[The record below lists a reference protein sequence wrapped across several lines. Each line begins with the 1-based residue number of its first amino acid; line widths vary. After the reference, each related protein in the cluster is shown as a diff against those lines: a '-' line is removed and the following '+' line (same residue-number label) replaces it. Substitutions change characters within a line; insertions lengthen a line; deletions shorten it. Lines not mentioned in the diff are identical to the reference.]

1 MSRLVG
7 AFGMAAQIRS
17 TIPAKPTVDNA
28 SRDDLAIGDVVT
40 LEVVPPATG
49 TTFLW
54 TLVFIPEGSTA
65 VLTPPAAATTSG
77 PVTFT
82 ADLAGPYLVRLV
94 VDAGLAT
101 ESTQYVRLRALTS
114 TLGLKL
120 VAAGERRDSTGVI
133 PVDVDTEGWANEQN
147 YNLQRLES
155 SITAGGV
162 WAVTSVGGP
171 SFTPA
176 NLDFVVITT
185 DTTEITLPAP
195 SANARIA
202 FKLTVVPVDVQIKT
216 DAPGVTIDGTDYSA
230 AGLPMASQWEQFN
243 VISDGTNWFIF

>member
-1 MSRLVG
+1 
-7 AFGMAAQIRS
+7 MAAIIQSDIA
-17 TIPAKPTVDNA
+17 TKPTVSGA
-28 SRDDLAIGDVVT
+28 SRDDLESGDTVNLTSVD
-40 LEVVPPATG
+40 PASTY
-49 TTFLW
+49 TW
-54 TLVFIPEGSTA
+54 DLVFTPEGSSA
-65 VLTPPAAATTSG
+65 VIIGSG
-77 PVTFT
+77 IAVNFVV
-82 ADLAGPYLVRLV
+82 DLDGPYLVRLV
-94 VDAGLAT
+94 TDIGLAT
-101 ESTQYVRLRALTS
+101 EDTQYVRLRALTS

-147 YNLQRLES
+147 YNLQRIES

-171 SFTPA
+171 AFTPA

-202 FKLTVVPVDVQIKT
+202 FKLIVVPVDVQIKT

-243 VISDGTNWFIF
+243 VISDGSNWFIW